1 MEGQFN
7 IKSNNWNH
15 YVLRIRSGQY
25 ESSPT
30 RWESVA
36 VQIRP
41 NWLMFV
47 MYFESRLN
55 HRAVNRISGATGLI
69 QFMPATARGLGTT
82 TDALFNM
89 SNVDQLYYVKKYLM
103 PYRGKMKRWVDVY
116 LAVFYPAALGNP
128 NYVITRDVVAI
139 QNPIF
144 DINKDKDIT
153 VREIETVL
161 RNKIPIKYRGYYE

>member
-1 MEGQFN
+1 MYFEEYVQ
-7 IKSNNWNH
+7 SNTKEFTDK
-15 YVLRIRSGQY
+15 VEDICCEL
-25 ESSPT
+25 
-30 RWESVA
+30 
-36 VQIRP
+36 QIRP

-69 QFMPATARGLGTT
+69 QFMPSTARGLGTT

-103 PYRGKMKRWVDVY
+103 PYRGRMKRWVDVY

-128 NYVITRDVVAI
+128 NYVITRDIVAI
-139 QNPIF
+139 HNPIF
-144 DINKDKDIT
+144 DINKDLDIS
-153 VREIETVL
+153 VKEIEQVL
-161 RNKIPIKYRGYYE
+161 RNQIPDKYKKYYEGL